1 MPGRTLM
8 LKAIPARRV
17 RVKRAYR
24 PAAAA
29 DGTRILVDRLWP
41 RGVRKSAAAIDRWAK
56 DVAPSTAL
64 RKWFAHDPARWPE
77 FRGRYAAELHHH
89 RDELAELRA
98 LARRKRVTLV
108 FAAHDERHNHA
119 VVLRRVLLGHRQ
131 PLDDRR

>member
-1 MPGRTLM
+1 MPGRKLT
-8 LKAIPARRV
+8 LKAIPARQV

-24 PAAAA
+24 PAASA

-77 FRGRYAAELHHH
+77 FCGRYAAELHHH
-89 RDELAELRA
+89 RDKLAELRA

-108 FAAHDERHNHA
+108 FAAHDERRNHA
-119 VVLRRVLLGHRQ
+119 VVLRRVLLSRW
-131 PLDDRR
+131 PPATAR

>member
-1 MPGRTLM
+1 MPGCTLM
-8 LKAIPARRV
+8 LRAIPAQRV
-17 RVKRAYR
+17 RIKRAYR

-41 RGVRKSAAAIDRWAK
+41 RGVRKSVAAIDRWAK
-56 DVAPSTAL
+56 EVAPSTAL

-89 RDELAELRA
+89 RHELAELRA

-108 FAAHDERHNHA
+108 FAAHDERRNHA
-119 VVLRRVLLGHRQ
+119 VVLRRVLLGRW
-131 PLDDRR
+131 PPATAK